1 MKTGTNVCHLE
12 LSRCRILSRDT
23 GFFYS
28 HRGTR
33 RRSDLLQGFINT
45 FTSFTAT
52 SAPSGP
58 TPSQQPPSAPP
69 VYGED
74 RHRQWFSAPAALPG
88 PARETPS
95 WRNPGGAWLVAGLAS
110 QSAKAPRRRLGS
122 GGSVQGSVCGHITG
136 TYGAESAPEKCIKI
150 NKVDTLG
157 AWARVFQI
165 AHAYSCYRYLLIII
179 STVFS

>member
-58 TPSQQPPSAPP
+58 TPSQQPTEMHRLGWRGSPQAVVFRVLQPSQVPLGKRHPGETQAGLGWSPDWPVIQPRPP
-69 VYGED
+69 GE
-74 RHRQWFSAPAALPG
+74 G
-88 PARETPS
+88 GAREVRCKGLFAGTS
-95 WRNPGGAWLVAGLAS
+95 WAHWALYF
-110 QSAKAPRRRLGS
+110 QAKKKQWIL
-122 GGSVQGSVCGHITG
+122 
-136 TYGAESAPEKCIKI
+136 
-150 NKVDTLG
+150 
-157 AWARVFQI
+157 
-165 AHAYSCYRYLLIII
+165 
-179 STVFS
+179 